1 MVKRRNWLS
10 EKSVEKKINGY
21 FLKNTSGSE
30 CQSYSLSKKKKKKNL
45 HLYDLVGYEFIK
57 TNL

>member
-1 MVKRRNWLS
+1 MKQRNWLS
-10 EKSVEKKINGY
+10 EKSVEKKINDY

-30 CQSYSLSKKKKKKNL
+30 CQSYSLSIKYYIIL
-45 HLYDLVGYEFIK
+45 HLYDLIGYEFIK